1 MARYAL
7 SRLPQL
13 VVALAG
19 VSAVAF
25 ILIHLSGDPALLML
39 PSEAS
44 ELQIRAFRHEM
55 GFDRA
60 LPLQYA
66 DFVVRAARGDF
77 GRSLRYHQP
86 ALGLVIERMPATAS
100 LALAAMAVA
109 VGAALP
115 LGIVSARRRD
125 SFWDVVA
132 TTAAL
137 TGQSMPVFWVGI
149 VLILLF
155 ADQWHLFPTS
165 GSGSLAHLVLPA
177 VTLGLYAMGRLM
189 RLTRSSVLE
198 VSTQDYVRTARAKG
212 IAERSVLATH
222 ILRNAW
228 LPLLTLIGVEVASL
242 LGGAVITETVFA
254 WPGMGRL
261 VVAAIYTR
269 DYPVVQAA
277 VFIIATIF
285 VVINLLVD
293 LSYAAVDP
301 RVRYQ

>member
-7 SRLPQL
+7 SRIPQL
-13 VVALAG
+13 AVALAG

-60 LPLQYA
+60 LPAQYA

-86 ALGLVIERMPATAS
+86 ALGLVVERMPATAS
-100 LALAAMAVA
+100 LAVAAMVVA

-125 SFWDVVA
+125 SLWDVLA
-132 TTAAL
+132 TTGAL

-155 ADQWHLFPTS
+155 ADQWHLLPTS
-165 GSGSLAHLVLPA
+165 GSGSVAHLVLPA
-177 VTLGLYAMGRLM
+177 VTLGLYSMGRLM

-212 IAERSVLATH
+212 IAERSVLAAH